1 MAKRELRRK
10 VLATIATVFVMCC
23 GLALCIWLLL
33 TSEVFSSTI
42 RWLMLACT
50 VGLGI
55 ATLGLLVCK
64 IQEIRTLSKLVKK
77 EAELPQQPEDTSE
90 PQQPELQPLQ
100 ILDEPLPPIE
110 QAAPPQPE
118 PEQPAVPVMAPAPQ
132 PAPTVHTPQPEEAP
146 PPVEQHH
153 WQPINFKAVDQQYKS
168 AQVARVKAMEEAR
181 NAQEQARRMAEQ
193 ARSAQ
198 AEAPSVQ
205 PVQTPQPV
213 QAAAPAAQPSRE
225 ELLLQR
231 AQQQQQARRAEQ
243 IRLADEARTGQL
255 PRITNEMIA
264 QEEARLAAL
273 ARQAEAQRL
282 AQSTAPAP
290 APQEAVPVA
299 AQPAPV
305 APQPAASSAPQTAA
319 PQPAAVQQAPAQQWG
334 QAWSAPH
341 TEPRSAEPQQVAEPE
356 HPVHTPIAW
365 PTSSKP
371 ARTTQL
377 PKITDDMV
385 AAAKNQNRFQ
395 TAARTG
401 QLPKITD
408 DMVAAAKSQSRFQ
421 TAARTGQL
429 PKITDDMVAAA
440 KSQNRFQTAARTGQ
454 LPKITDDMVAAA
466 KTGKPARPVQ
476 TLGNFAAHY
485 QKGSQSADSYWKS
498 QNKQ

>member
-55 ATLGLLVCK
+55 ATIGLLVCK

-90 PQQPELQPLQ
+90 PQRPELQPLQ
-100 ILDEPLPPIE
+100 ILDEPLPTIE
-110 QAAPPQPE
+110 QAAPSQPD
-118 PEQPAVPVMAPAPQ
+118 PEQPAVPVMASAPQ
-132 PAPTVHTPQPEEAP
+132 AAPTVHTPQPEEAS

-168 AQVARVKAMEEAR
+168 AQVARVKAMEEVR
-181 NAQEQARRMAEQ
+181 NAQEQARRLAEQ
-193 ARSAQ
+193 ARSTQ
-198 AEAPSVQ
+198 AEASSVQ

-213 QAAAPAAQPSRE
+213 QAAASAAQSSRE

-231 AQQQQQARRAEQ
+231 AQQQQQARRVEQ

-290 APQEAVPVA
+290 SPRETVPSA

-305 APQPAASSAPQTAA
+305 APQPAASSAPQTTTS
-319 PQPAAVQQAPAQQWG
+319 QPSAVQQEPPQQWG
-334 QAWSAPH
+334 HAWSTPH
-341 TEPRSAEPQQVAEPE
+341 TEPQPVAEPE

-365 PTSSKP
+365 PTSPKP
-371 ARTTQL
+371 ARTT
-377 PKITDDMV
+377 
-385 AAAKNQNRFQ
+385 
-395 TAARTG
+395 
-401 QLPKITD
+401 
-408 DMVAAAKSQSRFQ
+408 
-421 TAARTGQL
+421 QL

-466 KTGKPARPVQ
+466 KNQNRFQTAARTGQLPKITDDVVAAAKKQNRFQTAARTGQLPKITDDMVAAAKTGKSTRPVQ